1 MLLGKRTSRKDDD
14 AENIP
19 NAELLGN
26 GCQFIYLKCN
36 VDTSLRKKNGN
47 SVKNLS
53 SNSKAIRQ
61 NRVAR

>member
-14 AENIP
+14 AEIIP
-19 NAELLGN
+19 NADLRGT

-36 VDTSLRKKNGN
+36 VGTSLRKKNGS
-47 SVKNLS
+47 SVKTLR

-61 NRVAR
+61 NRVAT